1 MKFTILFGKR
11 DEFVEC
17 TRDRGHIK
25 DLILE
30 HFKREG
36 YKSTPEFNH
45 IITDTSWNA
54 EALLETD
61 CKCEAR
67 LCDLFE
73 QTREDEIG
81 DWTYEDLIYSGY
93 APEIEEDYDLIEASN
108 FEIYKGCQTRY
119 GESNYYHIVV
129 EVTEEKEVNRIR
141 RKLIRNYEDR
151 QLPPDD
157 DEGDED

>member
-17 TRDRGHIK
+17 TRDRGHIE

-36 YKSTPEFNH
+36 YKSTTKFGD
-45 IITDTSWNA
+45 IIAETSWTVGD
-54 EALLETD
+54 LLETD

-73 QTREDEIG
+73 QARKDEIG
-81 DWTYEDLIYSGY
+81 DWTYEDLVCMGY
-93 APEIEEDYDLIEASN
+93 APEIGEDYDLIEASN

-119 GESNYYHIVV
+119 GESDYYHIVV
-129 EVTEEKEVNRIR
+129 EVTEEKEVARIR
-141 RKLIRNYEDR
+141 KKLRLDYSDKYIPED
-151 QLPPDD
+151 
-157 DEGDED
+157 EEEEEE